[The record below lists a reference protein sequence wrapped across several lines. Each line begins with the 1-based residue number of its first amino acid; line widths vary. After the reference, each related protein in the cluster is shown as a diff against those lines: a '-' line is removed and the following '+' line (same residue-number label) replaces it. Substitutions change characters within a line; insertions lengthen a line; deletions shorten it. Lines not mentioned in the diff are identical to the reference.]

1 MLDARDAL
9 QVGDAANGVEWS
21 GYVDSWKAP
30 GA

>member
-1 MLDARDAL
+1 L
-9 QVGDAANGVEWS
+9 QVGEAAGGVEWS

>member
-9 QVGDAANGVEWS
+9 QVGDAANAVEWS

>member
-1 MLDARDAL
+1 MIDARDAL
-9 QVGDAANGVEWS
+9 QVGDAATATEFT

>member
-1 MLDARDAL
+1 MIDARDAL
-9 QVGDAANGVEWS
+9 QVGDAAGATEFT